1 MPSTGELTQQV
12 LNLQFPKAVLAG
24 TSFVQ
29 TATSETSFAIHNTT
43 PVLQLIYRALLGTFE
58 SANFELILHAIE
70 QLLPLAA
77 MQVGAA
83 SSGQFHPAIGA
94 FVEMQRRYD
103 LLKDWSLLRVT
114 RQSVISEIHSQIRS
128 RSLNLAKHL
137 PLHQFVAELA
147 KEFRPAIFT
156 LNYDDV
162 VDDSQ
167 NAWFDGFS
175 GSKNVSCGGEYCES
189 SSFDARAFDEWKD
202 ALEPVLVHLHGSV
215 RFGPSRQGSGLVK
228 YRNANEA
235 CDAIE
240 GVSGSDRTEGGQ
252 IVSADPITS
261 GLNKAARLTL
271 NPEPYGYYYR
281 ALIDS
286 LLLSERL
293 LVIGYGARDEHINTW
308 IAQYAGRHGDQRR
321 VTWIGKLDGKM
332 VGERT
337 PEKDLISLLSNH
349 KFIDAL
355 HYARSDGSNPLIDCG
370 ALRLGAS
377 GFPVAPDVQS
387 EIISFLVG

>member
-1 MPSTGELTQQV
+1 MPSTSEITQRV
-12 LNLQFPKAVLAG
+12 INLQFPKAVLAG
-24 TSFVQ
+24 TPFLH
-29 TATSETSFAIHNTT
+29 TATAENTSAIHKTI

-58 SANFELILHAIE
+58 SAKLILHTIE

-94 FVEMQRRYD
+94 FVEMQKRYD

-114 RQSVISEIHSQIRS
+114 RQSVISEIHSQIRN
-128 RSLNLAKHL
+128 RSFNLAKHL

-147 KEFRPAIFT
+147 KEFQLAIFT
-156 LNYDDV
+156 LNYDDL

-167 NAWFDGFS
+167 NAWFDGFN
-175 GSKNVSCGGEYCES
+175 GNKDMSCGGEYWES
-189 SSFDARAFDEWKD
+189 SSFDARAFDDWKD
-202 ALEPVLVHLHGSV
+202 TLEPMLVHLHGSV
-215 RFGPSRQGSGLVK
+215 RFGPSRRGFGLVK

-235 CDAIE
+235 YRAIE

-252 IVSADPITS
+252 IVSADPIIS

-286 LLLSERL
+286 LLLNERL
-293 LVIGYGARDEHINTW
+293 LVIGYGARDEHLNTW
-308 IAQYAGRHGDQRR
+308 LAQYASRHCDQRR

-337 PEKDLISLLSNH
+337 PEKDLITLLSSNH
-349 KFIDAL
+349 KFTDAL
-355 HYARSDGSNPLIDCG
+355 HYARSDGPNPLVDCG
-370 ALRLGAS
+370 TLRLGAS
-377 GFPVAPDVQS
+377 GFPVAADVQS
-387 EIISFLVG
+387 EIISFLIG